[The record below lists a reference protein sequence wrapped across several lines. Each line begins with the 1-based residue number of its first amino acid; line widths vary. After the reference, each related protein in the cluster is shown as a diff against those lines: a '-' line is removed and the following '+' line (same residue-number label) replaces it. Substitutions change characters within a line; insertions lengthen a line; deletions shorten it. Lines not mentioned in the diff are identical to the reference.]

1 MDAGKIGH
9 GYPMW
14 NIILGY
20 ISHILLGKVSSY
32 STTFIK
38 MVILGFTGREGTL
51 GCLLHCTGNKSFRK
65 CFLIGWNFILFNW
78 FIMLSVRTFQPL
90 IVICRMG
97 NFVYHQW
104 VLGEVIG
111 MCITLVS
118 KVFLLVFLFV
128 GLSWRLIE
136 TFIELLLVGL
146 LSWVSKWL
154 SHLL

>member
-51 GCLLHCTGNKSFRK
+51 GCLLR
-65 CFLIGWNFILFNW
+65 W
-78 FIMLSVRTFQPL
+78 FQKF
-90 IVICRMG
+90 
-97 NFVYHQW
+97 
-104 VLGEVIG
+104 
-111 MCITLVS
+111 
-118 KVFLLVFLFV
+118 
-128 GLSWRLIE
+128 
-136 TFIELLLVGL
+136 
-146 LSWVSKWL
+146 
-154 SHLL
+154 